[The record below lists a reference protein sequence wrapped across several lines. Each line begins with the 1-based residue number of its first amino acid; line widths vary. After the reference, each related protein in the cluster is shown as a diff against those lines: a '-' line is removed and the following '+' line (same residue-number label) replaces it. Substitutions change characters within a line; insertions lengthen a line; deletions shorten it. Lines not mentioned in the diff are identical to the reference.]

1 MDSMWPYAN
10 SGAKKYREDTHFR
23 VLVDT
28 FTSLLWGGKYTPSE
42 LREASI
48 LAATQLEAIR
58 IRPLIFDPNNYEIEN
73 GVLDSLKEP
82 TCAQ

>member
-1 MDSMWPYAN
+1 MDRFWPYKD
-10 SGAKKYREDTHFR
+10 SGAEKYREDTNFR

-28 FTSLLWGGKYTPSE
+28 MTSLLWGGKYTPSE

-48 LAATQLEAIR
+48 LAATRMEMIR

-73 GVLDSLKEP
+73 GVLATMKE
-82 TCAQ
+82 TK